1 MSKEEMVDNET
12 PKSEEHTS
20 ATEEQQNQEGNTA
33 GEETS
38 GTEEEQQEASTPS
51 PEEEVAA
58 WKDKY
63 MRLHAEFDNFR
74 KRTIRERSDLIKG
87 ASSELIENLI
97 PVLDDFDRAMAAN
110 EDNDDLEAVKEGFKL
125 IHHKLYHQLQQKGLK
140 PMDSKGKAFD
150 VDEHEA
156 LTQIPAPSEDLK
168 GKVVEV
174 VEKGYLLN
182 DRILRYAKVVVGQ

>member
-1 MSKEEMVDNET
+1 MVENEAS
-12 PKSEEHTS
+12 KSEEQTS
-20 ATEEQQNQEGNTA
+20 TAEEQKA
-33 GEETS
+33 
-38 GTEEEQQEASTPS
+38 QEAQASEEDPTPETEPQEEATPT

-74 KRTIRERSDLIKG
+74 KRTIREKGDIIRG
-87 ASSELIENLI
+87 ASSELIANLL
-97 PVLDDFDRAMAAN
+97 PVLDDFDRAIAAN
-110 EDNDDLEAVKEGFKL
+110 EDNEDIVAVKEGFNL
-125 IHHKLYHQLQQKGLK
+125 IHHKLYNQLQQKGLK

-156 LTQIPAPSEDLK
+156 LTQIPAPSDDLK
-168 GKVVEV
+168 GKVVDV